1 MLGASTYL
9 YRNYCRRG
17 RRWRR
22 RRGRSTPSVL
32 LPASKTR
39 RRGSVFDSKTRDSFG
54 MKWRPI
60 NRESMLDEDERARWT
75 GYPGLIK
82 KVIYRPWIAVDSKW
96 KRNFRGG
103 NEKVLGELELRGE
116 CVLNIIGI
124 RYKVKWTIVAHISDS
139 NPFKYSS
146 IIFRILLKSKN
157 IWCRNIY
164 ITKIFRMELKESHSL
179 GYNQSECMPH
189 ISLRIKS
196 KFVNQSFSLA

>member
-17 RRWRR
+17 RRRRRR

-60 NRESMLDEDERARWT
+60 NRESMLGEDERARWT
-75 GYPGLIK
+75 GYPGLVK

-96 KRNFRGG
+96 KRNFRGRKWESVRRIG
-103 NEKVLGELELRGE
+103 IKRRVRK

-124 RYKVKWTIVAHISDS
+124 RYNGQVKWTIVAHISDS

-146 IIFRILLKSKN
+146 LVLFSDIIEK
-157 IWCRNIY
+157 
-164 ITKIFRMELKESHSL
+164 
-179 GYNQSECMPH
+179 
-189 ISLRIKS
+189 
-196 KFVNQSFSLA
+196 